1 MNRFSICCVLVLIV
15 IGIAF
20 PCFAQDKNYRV
31 EVLQVT
37 NNGPFEYCLNG
48 FLKELES
55 NGIVQGRN
63 LTINRR
69 IIDFDVEKGG
79 LWKKV
84 GVLLR
89 IKKEASLI
97 VKENPDL
104 VLTIGTPATRY
115 AKDKIIAA
123 GIPLVFTAVAIPEAA
138 GCESLT
144 VAGQGFTGATLYMD
158 INNFLQI
165 TRLAFPQKK
174 TFGIIHTDD
183 DNSLAQ
189 VEQVK
194 EAGGPVGMTFIT
206 KEVNKKDSIIP
217 AAKELIEQGA
227 EAFLL
232 PMDTYYGMRNNEPCS
247 ELSDVTLAP
256 KIPAVSMMYFKIP
269 GATLYVGSDFSNIGT
284 LSGQNAVKI
293 LKEGA
298 SPDELPILRQ
308 DDLSIMV
315 DVDRMKAL
323 QIQLPMEILQLAKAV
338 K

>member
-1 MNRFSICCVLVLIV
+1 MNRFSTCCVLVLVI
-15 IGIAF
+15 IGIAL
-20 PCFAQDKNYRV
+20 PCFAQEKTFRV

-37 NNGPFEYCLNG
+37 DVDPFDYTFSG
-48 FLKELES
+48 FLEALES
-55 NGIVQGRN
+55 NGIVRGKN

-69 IIDFDVEKGG
+69 IIDFDMEKGG

-123 GIPLVFTAVAIPEAA
+123 GIPLVFSAVAIPEAA

-165 TRLAFPQKK
+165 TRLAFPRKK

-194 EAGGPVGMTFIT
+194 EAGGTVGMTFIT

-217 AAKELIEQGA
+217 AATELIEQGA

-247 ELSDVTLAP
+247 ELAEVTLAP

-269 GATLYVGSDFSNIGT
+269 GAALYVGSDFSNIGE
-284 LSGQNAVKI
+284 LSGRNAVKI

-298 SPDELPILRQ
+298 IPGDLPILKQ

-323 QIQLPMEILQLAKAV
+323 QIQLPMEILQLAKGI

>member
-1 MNRFSICCVLVLIV
+1 MNKFFTCFVLVLII
-15 IGIAF
+15 IGTAL
-20 PCFAQDKNYRV
+20 PCAAQDKTYRV

-37 NNGPFEYCLNG
+37 DNDPFDLCLDG

-55 NGIVQGRN
+55 NGIVQSKN
-63 LTINRR
+63 LTVNRR

-138 GCESLT
+138 GCKSLT
-144 VAGQGFTGATLYMD
+144 VAGEGFTGATLYMD

-165 TRLAFPQKK
+165 TSLAFPRKK

-183 DNSLAQ
+183 DNALAQ
-189 VEQVK
+189 VEQLQ
-194 EAGGPVGMTFIT
+194 EAGGHVGITFIT

-217 AAKELIEQGA
+217 AAKELIGEGA

-247 ELSDVTLAP
+247 ELAEVTLAR

-269 GATLYVGSDFSNIGT
+269 GASLYVGSDFLSIGA
-284 LSGQNAVKI
+284 LSGRHAVKI

-298 SPDELPILRQ
+298 RPEDLPVLRQ

-323 QIQLPMEILQLAKAV
+323 QIQLPMEILQLAKGI